1 MPPLFALVDCNNF
14 YVSCERVFRPD
25 LIGRPVIVLSNN
37 DGCVVAR
44 SQETKALGIK
54 MGVPLFQIQQLVNRH
69 QIQLFSSNYCLYA
82 DMSAR
87 VMAVLEEFT
96 PRLEVYSIDEAFLDL
111 TGLAACRPDPV
122 AYGVRIKQTVQRHTG
137 IPVCVGLGPT
147 KTLAKLANFA
157 AKKWPQTGGVL
168 DVSDPVR
175 REKLMK
181 IVSAGEV
188 WGIGSKTAARLSRL
202 GIDTVW
208 DLARQPVQRIQQQF
222 NVVIAR
228 TVQELN
234 GIACLELDDI
244 TPDKQ
249 QIVCSRSFSRR
260 LTERHELAATLAEF
274 SSRAAEKLRR
284 QRSAAGCVTVFIRT
298 NPFNP
303 NEPQYQRAA
312 SAQLDAI
319 SQDTRVIVST
329 ANRLLDEIY
338 KPGYGYHKAGVQL
351 SRIEPIDRPGQIDL
365 FDFTDNGLPAENR
378 PLMQV
383 IDHINRRYPKGIA
396 IASAGLD
403 KSWKPKSERISQRY
417 TTDWRE
423 LVGVH

>member
-1 MPPLFALVDCNNF
+1 MLVALVDCNNF

-25 LIGRPVIVLSNN
+25 LIGWPVMVLSNN

-44 SQETKALGIK
+44 SQEVKALGVK
-54 MGVPLFQIQQLVNRH
+54 MGVPLFQVQQLVNKH
-69 QIQLFSSNYCLYA
+69 QIKLFSSNYSLYA

-87 VMAVLEEFT
+87 VMTILEEFT

-111 TGLAACRPDPV
+111 TGLAACRTDPV
-122 AYGVRIKQTVQRHTG
+122 AYGLRIKQAVQRNTG

-181 IVSAGEV
+181 IVPVGEV
-188 WGIGSKTAARLSRL
+188 WGIGSKTAARLNRL

-208 DLARQPVQRIQQQF
+208 DLARQPAQRIQQQF
-222 NVVIAR
+222 NIVIAR

-234 GIACLELDDI
+234 GVSCLELDDI
-244 TPDKQ
+244 APDKQ

-260 LTERHELAATLAEF
+260 LIERHELAAALAEF
-274 SSRAAEKLRR
+274 GSRAAEKLRK

-298 NPFNP
+298 NSFNP
-303 NEPQYQRAA
+303 NEAQYHRAA
-312 SAQLDAI
+312 SAQLDAAT
-319 SQDTRVIVST
+319 QDTRVIVTS
-329 ANRLLDEIY
+329 ANILLDEIY
-338 KPGYGYHKAGVQL
+338 KPGYCYHKAGVQL
-351 SRIEPIDRPGQIDL
+351 SRIQPADRPGQIDL
-365 FDFTDNGLPAENR
+365 FDFADNDLPAENR

-383 IDHINRRYPKGIA
+383 VDGINRRYPKGIA

-403 KSWKPKSERISQRY
+403 KTWKPKSERISQRY

-423 LVGVH
+423 LVNVK